1 MIRARRG
8 YSFIELMTVLGVL
21 GILAALAVPR
31 YRNLK
36 TRAIAAQAVGDFG
49 AVRVASFNY
58 FADKGTYPVDAGPG
72 ITPPE
77 LVPYLPDQFQFDQE
91 NYELDFDAYTMTSG
105 AGSTQVLAVTVRS
118 GDPTIIQHI
127 ARSISGGS
135 VGLVVGG
142 AFTYVITGL

>member
-1 MIRARRG
+1 MRARRG
-8 YSFIELMTVLGVL
+8 YSFVELLTVISVL

-36 TRAIAAQAVGDFG
+36 TRAIAAQAVGDFS

-58 FADKGTYPVDAGPG
+58 FADKGAYPPDAGPG

-77 LVPYLPDQFQFDQE
+77 LVPYLPQTFEFDQE
-91 NYELDFDAYTMTSG
+91 SYDLDYDSYTVSSG
-105 AGSTQVLAVTVRS
+105 SGSTHVLAITVRS
-118 GDPTIIQHI
+118 GDPTIVQHI
-127 ARSISGGS
+127 ARSISGGA
-135 VGLVVGG
+135 VGLVVGS

>member
-1 MIRARRG
+1 MRARRG
-8 YSFIELMTVLGVL
+8 YSFVELMTVLGVL

-36 TRAIAAQAVGDFG
+36 TRAIAAQAVGDFS

-58 FADKGTYPVDAGPG
+58 FADKGAYPPDAAPG
-72 ITPPE
+72 VTPLE

-91 NYELDFDAYTMTSG
+91 NYDLDFDAYTVTSG
-105 AGSTQVLAVTVRS
+105 SSSTQVLAVTVRS
-118 GDPTIIQHI
+118 ADPTIIQHI
-127 ARSISGGS
+127 ARSVAGGS
-135 VGLVVGG
+135 VGLVIGG

>member
-1 MIRARRG
+1 MRARRG
-8 YSFIELMTVLGVL
+8 YSFVELMTVLAVL
-21 GILAALAVPR
+21 AILAALAVPR

-58 FADKGTYPVDAGPG
+58 FADKGSYPPDASPG
-72 ITPPE
+72 VTPAE
-77 LVPYLPDQFQFDQE
+77 LVPYLPEQFQFDQE
-91 NYELDFDAYTMTSG
+91 NYDLDFDSYTVSNG
-105 AGSTQVLAVTVRS
+105 SGSTQVLAVTVRS

-127 ARSISGGS
+127 ARSVAGGS